1 MDEEAIM
8 QNQVILIKDYDV
20 AFQFSQ
26 KLIKN
31 NVSFATVE
39 AEYGDYCIEGNH
51 ATLAHHVLNY
61 RDYPAP
67 CVRTDVKPLKNG
79 VILISHLDLD
89 TLGGIAILEGCY
101 ISHSFW
107 SSEAIIDT
115 QGALGLSSIPA
126 TDNELMQ
133 IYWAWESELTDLTL
147 NSSLDYWDVTEMVA
161 KRLSFLN
168 QLLRTDQPI
177 KNYSRYLNAF
187 QQQME
192 RYLNSCVYEDDM
204 LRVFIN
210 EQPMHFQMHQ
220 RGEDWI
226 PFCLHYHPLR
236 QTLVLSDISNQID
249 CGAFM
254 KEVFGD
260 KAGGQH
266 RIGGSPREEAQS
278 LFAVVYVVRCL
289 HYRLSNKDDC
299 HLFFTK
305 S

>member
-1 MDEEAIM
+1 M
-8 QNQVILIKDYDV
+8 QNQVVLIKDYDV
-20 AFQFSQ
+20 ALRFTKELIQ
-26 KLIKN
+26 KRIP
-31 NVSFATVE
+31 FATVE
-39 AEYGDYCIEGNH
+39 AEYGDYCVEGTH
-51 ATLAHHVLNY
+51 ATLAHHVLDY
-61 RDYPAP
+61 REHPAP
-67 CVRTDVKPLKNG
+67 CIRTDVKPLKNG

-89 TLGGIAILEGCY
+89 TLGGIALLEDQY
-101 ISHSFW
+101 IPHSFW

-168 QLLRTDQPI
+168 QLLQTDQPI
-177 KNYSRYLNAF
+177 KRYSYYFKSF

-192 RYLNSCVYEDDM
+192 NYLSSCVCENDV

-220 RGEDWI
+220 RGEEWV

-236 QTLVLSDISNQID
+236 RTLVLSDISNQID

-254 KEVFGD
+254 KEIFGD
-260 KAGGQH
+260 KAGGQR
-266 RIGGSPREEAQS
+266 RIGGSPREESQS
-278 LFAVVYVVRCL
+278 LFAVA
-289 HYRLSNKDDC
+289 
-299 HLFFTK
+299 
-305 S
+305 